1 MYEIRVLDT
10 DSMVVMGKN
19 PNTQT
24 KTCPST
30 TLSYMS
36 WPGIKNP
43 GLCSQKVEK
52 IL

>member
-10 DSMVVMGKN
+10 DSMVVIGKN

-24 KTCPST
+24 KTCP
-30 TLSYMS
+30 
-36 WPGIKNP
+36 
-43 GLCSQKVEK
+43 GLCSEVEK